1 MLCLHGKQD
10 NCGTF
15 DRLVPLLRRRFYY
28 VCLDLPG
35 HGRSS
40 HFPPGFRVTLESYAL
55 AAVRAADRLGWT
67 RFACLGHS
75 MGGMTGS
82 LLAAAY
88 PERVAALVM
97 VDSAGPAPVY
107 PEDTVPYMRRLCD
120 GLLDVEAKAA
130 TRSAPAYTY
139 GQALDLILTKRPSRL
154 TRPAAEVL
162 IARSLRELPDRG
174 DGGGRR
180 YALSTDQRLKVDYSM
195 MFTPVQQMAVVQAV
209 RCPVLYLRAADNDEH
224 KEPGPKLTRKMYKS
238 NPNVRVVKVD
248 GNHDVHINHPER
260 IAHLI
265 DTFLVSERSK
275 I

>member
-15 DRLVPLLRRRFYY
+15 DRLVPLLRRGFYY

-40 HFPPGFRVTLESYAL
+40 HFPPGFRVTLESYAV
-55 AAVRAADRLGWT
+55 AALRAADRLGWT

-82 LLAAAY
+82 LLAALY
-88 PERVAALVM
+88 PERVTALAM
-97 VDSAGPAPVY
+97 VDSAGPAPVH
-107 PEDTVPYMRRLCD
+107 PHDTVPFMRRVCD
-120 GLLDVEAKAA
+120 GLLAVEAKAA
-130 TRSAPAYTY
+130 AGSAPAYTY
-139 GQALDLILTKRPSRL
+139 DQALGLILTKRPSRL

-174 DGGGRR
+174 HGR
-180 YALSTDQRLKVDYSM
+180 YAFTTDQRLKVDYNPV
-195 MFTPVQQMAVVQAV
+195 FTPVQQLAVVQAV
-209 RCPVLYLRAADNDEH
+209 RCPVLYLRAVDNDEH
-224 KEPGPKLTRKMYKS
+224 KKPGPKLTRKMYKS

-248 GNHDVHINHPER
+248 GNHDVHLNHPER
-260 IAHLI
+260 IAPLI
-265 DTFLVSERSK
+265 DTFLVSAERSK